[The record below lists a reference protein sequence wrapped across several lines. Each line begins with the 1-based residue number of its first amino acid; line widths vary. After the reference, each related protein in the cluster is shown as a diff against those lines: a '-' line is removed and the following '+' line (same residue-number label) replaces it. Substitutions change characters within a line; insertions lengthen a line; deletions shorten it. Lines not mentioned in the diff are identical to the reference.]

1 MISAIDTNILIDILL
16 GDPVHGPTSK
26 RILDE
31 ARELGDLIISE
42 AVYAEVAP
50 RFDTPSGVYVFLAHT
65 HIGLQPS
72 SPEALHRAGQAFH
85 LYTRRRPRG
94 PVCARCGRVQQVA
107 CDECGADL
115 QFRQHTL
122 ADFLIGGHAVV
133 HADRLLTRDRRTYG
147 RYFPE
152 LALA

>member
-50 RFDTPSGVYVFLAHT
+50 RFDTPSGVHVFLAHT

-72 SPEALHRAGQAFH
+72 SPEALHRAGQAFR
-85 LYTRRRPRG
+85 LYTRQRPRLPTCSECG
-94 PVCARCGRVQQVA
+94 TAQQVTCERCGTT
-107 CDECGADL
+107 L

>member
-16 GDPVHGPTSK
+16 GDPVHGPNSK
-26 RILDE
+26 RILDK

-50 RFDTPSGVYVFLAHT
+50 RFDAPSDVHVFLGHT
-65 HIGLQPS
+65 DIRLQPS
-72 SPEALHRAGQAFH
+72 SPEALHRAGQAFRA
-85 LYTRRRPRG
+85 YSSRRPRL
-94 PVCARCGRVQQVA
+94 PSCSQCGTAQQVS
-107 CDECGADL
+107 CDQCGAEL

-133 HADRLLTRDRRTYG
+133 HADRLLTRDRRSYT

>member
-1 MISAIDTNILIDILL
+1 MISVIDTNILIDILL
-16 GDPVHGPTSK
+16 GDPFHGPNSK

-85 LYTRRRPRG
+85 LCTPADGRG
-94 PVCARCGRVQQVA
+94 DPYAPAAGAYSRLPATSVGRTFSS
-107 CDECGADL
+107 GS
-115 QFRQHTL
+115 TL
-122 ADFLIGGHAVV
+122 SA
-133 HADRLLTRDRRTYG
+133 TS
-147 RYFPE
+147 
-152 LALA
+152 